1 MFYHEDLDFYT
12 NSKVRSYNYLEK
24 AWAEIEEKILFYSG
38 THKSFVITL
47 NIDDDSFHTGI
58 TSNYKTLY
66 ANLLRKNY
74 NHQLE
79 ALENFTIELNV
90 NFNFASKIEKSF
102 SQIKSYYYYN
112 SNKIEDEGIVEVNA
126 IFSGKIEDYY
136 FFKAKLFAKACK
148 EIQYAI
154 NRNIFLK
161 DIDNDLSTETD
172 AEIEAIFA
180 CSKILNID
188 FEKSLSFCFLNQI
201 IFPENKIH
209 MIEINKRIN
218 DQ

>member
-12 NSKVRSYNYLEK
+12 DKRVRSYNYLEK
-24 AWAEIEEKILFYSG
+24 AWSDLEGKILFHAG
-38 THKSFVITL
+38 THNNFIVTL
-47 NIDDDSFHTGI
+47 NIDDDSTHTTI
-58 TSNYKTLY
+58 TSNYRTLY
-66 ANLLRKNY
+66 ANLLTKNY

-79 ALENFTIELNV
+79 ALENFTIEFNV
-90 NFNFASKIEKSF
+90 NFNFITEIEKSF

-136 FFKAKLFAKACK
+136 LFKAKLFAKACK

-161 DIDNDLSTETD
+161 DIDNDLSSETD
-172 AEIEAIFA
+172 SEVEAVFA
-180 CSKILNID
+180 CSNILNID

-218 DQ
+218 ET